1 MKHQHFEV
9 LAASLLLCVNASP
22 LEKRFE
28 YSRPPGPYPLDVV
41 DELGLASIGKFE
53 EYLAKNPS
61 EHGCTLETAV
71 RRKEWS
77 DLSVEQREAYI
88 AAVLCLQSKPSQA
101 PKDKYPGALSRF
113 DDFVVTHM
121 TLAGQLH
128 STPHLLPAHRYY
140 IWFYEQTLREECGYE
155 GYQPYWNYDRYA
167 ADPVNSP
174 LFNGNMSSMGGNGLP
189 SDYAGVPTPS
199 FAPPLNVIP
208 NAGGGGCVTEGPFK
222 DLGPKSTVF
231 DDIPPNPR
239 ADGFGSNPRCLRRD
253 VNKYA
258 AAFTTANWTYALI
271 TENQDIDSLQQVMLG
286 TPAKNDWGVHLGGHY
301 TIGGDPGGDFWASP
315 GDPVFYFH
323 HGMIDRI
330 WWLWQM
336 QDPDNRM
343 TAVAGMQ
350 SVDPSMPSAVIAEE
364 DMVDLAWLAPAVP
377 VADLLNNIGGHGG
390 RFCFIYD

>member
-1 MKHQHFEV
+1 MKHQYLEV
-9 LAASLLLCVNASP
+9 LAASLLLCVNSSP

-41 DELGLASIGKFE
+41 DELGLASIKNFE

-61 EHGCTLETAV
+61 ENGCSLETAV

-77 DLSVEQREAYI
+77 DLSVEQREDYV

-101 PKDKYPGALSRF
+101 PKDRFPGALSRY
-113 DDFVVTHM
+113 DDFV
-121 TLAGQLH
+121 
-128 STPHLLPAHRYY
+128 PNLLPAHRYY
-140 IWFYEQTLREECGYE
+140 IWFYEQALRKECGYE

-167 ADPVNSP
+167 ADPINSP

-199 FAPPLNVIP
+199 FAPPLDVIP

-222 DLGPKSTVF
+222 DLGPKSTFF
-231 DDIPPNPR
+231 DDIPPNPQ
-239 ADGFGSNPRCLRRD
+239 ADGYGSNPRCLRRD

-271 TENQDIDSLQQVMLG
+271 TENQDIDTFQQVMLG
-286 TPAKNDWGVHLGGHY
+286 TPAKNDWGVHLAGHY

-343 TAVAGMQ
+343 MAVAGTQ
-350 SVDPSMPSAVIAEE
+350 SVDHSVE
-364 DMVDLAWLAPAVP
+364 DVVDLAWLAPAVP